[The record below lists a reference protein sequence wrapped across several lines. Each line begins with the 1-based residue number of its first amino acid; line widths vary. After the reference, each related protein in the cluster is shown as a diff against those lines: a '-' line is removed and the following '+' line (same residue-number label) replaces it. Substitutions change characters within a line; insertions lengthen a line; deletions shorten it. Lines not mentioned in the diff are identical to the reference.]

1 MKTIQ
6 LVCIGLL
13 YLFYVITMV
22 VFGFSAKKKNPEE
35 RNKLQYPLIVITSYF
50 QILLLFYIAI
60 KLAVAL

>member
-1 MKTIQ
+1 
-6 LVCIGLL
+6 
-13 YLFYVITMV
+13 MV